1 MNCLRYTAT
10 LLKKHKNLPS
20 AIFYTTGMMAA
31 IVIYVVCPNICYLY
45 IALFFFLML
54 MWDVDDSF
62 NKERREVLIQHLSD
76 VENAAEKFRTD
87 LLKMTEKAENYKTL
101 LTKNKENPIKS
112 NRIVSD
118 KTFAVRLLHFA
129 EGVQACDAASEEELD
144 YLKMIA
150 ERLLKWQTKTVRKD
164 SEEYKYLE
172 RLGLM
177 PEQSQNTE
185 EHSMPEVK
193 KRPSPKKRTK
203 KEQDETKN

>member
-1 MNCLRYTAT
+1 MNCLLYTVGI
-10 LLKKHKNLPS
+10 LKKHKNLPS
-20 AIFYTTGMMAA
+20 AILYTLCVISF
-31 IVIYVVCPNICYLY
+31 IVLHFVFSNVCCIY
-45 IALFFFLML
+45 IALCFFLML
-54 MWDVDDSF
+54 MWGIDDSF

-76 VENAAEKFRTD
+76 VENTAEKLRAD
-87 LLKMTEKAENYKTL
+87 LLKITEKAEYYKML
-101 LTKNKENPIKS
+101 LSKYKENPIKS

-118 KTFAVRLLHFA
+118 KTFATRLLHFA

-144 YLKMIA
+144 YLKMTA

-193 KRPSPKKRTK
+193 RRPVPKRKTK
-203 KEQDETKN
+203 KEQNETKN